1 MAHVGV
7 FSIQKKSLSRI
18 YVRLLPTVHLVSVR
32 KSTSTSFRKPC
43 QCYSDCETREKGE
56 GQKVM
61 SYFPSYSQWL
71 AERANSL
78 EGLKR
83 WMHEMAGW
91 RGKERERERE
101 REWVSRAQRGRRVCG
116 GMIWRLSNGI
126 TGKRFSHGSL
136 SSTTV
141 RHKTLCPKLLHA
153 LLAQDHYTESDFKMC
168 WLILLISVNTY
179 CAHATSYSQYRS
191 RLHLCP
197 SCNIPTFLQIPS
209 LPSHLYISDIYSG
222 FR

>member
-1 MAHVGV
+1 MR
-7 FSIQKKSLSRI
+7 Q
-18 YVRLLPTVHLVSVR
+18 PTVHLVSVR

-91 RGKERERERE
+91 RGRERESLAR
-101 REWVSRAQRGRRVCG
+101 VNAQRGRGVCG
-116 GMIWRLSNGI
+116 GMI
-126 TGKRFSHGSL
+126 
-136 SSTTV
+136 
-141 RHKTLCPKLLHA
+141 
-153 LLAQDHYTESDFKMC
+153 
-168 WLILLISVNTY
+168 
-179 CAHATSYSQYRS
+179 
-191 RLHLCP
+191 
-197 SCNIPTFLQIPS
+197 
-209 LPSHLYISDIYSG
+209 
-222 FR
+222 